1 MDYFDIHVLWT
12 EYFSVVVGVEN
23 HTILLSFVVVQLV
36 SCI

>member
-1 MDYFDIHVLWT
+1 MDYFDVLVLWT
-12 EYFSVVVGVEN
+12 KYISVVVDVEN